1 MQMNEPNEPAP
12 LPGLSGGLPELTR
25 YFDLHHMPERGRAVV
40 HQALTGDPV
49 RRVGGGGGNVCVR
62 YVSRKMG
69 CVIQAESRTLELAF
83 VEQAEHD
90 AGVRLYLCQPLSLQV
105 RVVDALKRNMRRRYV
120 PDFLVLDDDGFSLVE
135 CKPASRLRRDPSK
148 IFPGFEPT
156 DAGWRCPAAEQAAA
170 EFGLRHRVFTSDE
183 VNPVWLRNIRFLDN
197 FLDAPAPDSVL
208 LRSVTDRLA
217 AVGGSLAVPQLLAD
231 TEVPAEILWWLVA
244 NRRVSAD
251 LEHELVFSE
260 TSSIHSSHEMML
272 AARCQR
278 EPASDFPRFELSF
291 VRAEPGCA
299 LSWNGQPWI
308 VVNSGADSVA
318 LQNSAAGTIV
328 SLPVKEFEALA
339 RSGALQAA
347 DSSEADEVSR
357 RQSELYRRAS
367 VKDRAGALWRY
378 QLLQEADATGR
389 VPSGTSERTLR
400 RYRQWIREAEQLYAS
415 GFAGLIRFRGRPV
428 GTSGLDEAPQAILD
442 QFVEENWTDPK
453 AVRVTNLHARLVA
466 ACGDLHS
473 PSRETLRR
481 ALMRRRV
488 AEDVREREGPRAAYQ
503 VSGPIALPGD
513 GLWPHADRAFEVAH
527 IDHTP
532 LDVELV
538 SWDTGAPLGSPW
550 LTLMIDDRSRMPLA
564 ATLAFDEPSRVSVL
578 AVLRDCVSR
587 HQRVPDNVVVD
598 QGAEF
603 NSVDVE
609 IAFAE
614 LPSNKIERPASKPRF
629 GAIVERAFE
638 TTNTKFIHELDGNK
652 KLNRLGRGRSATHKP
667 SVLAAWTLSRLHDA
681 CEKWLFD
688 VYPRLRHGTLGATP
702 REVFDYS
709 VTLSGV
715 RARRYVANDEALR
728 VLLAMTPEGGTRKV
742 DLVRGIVISYLRYWC
757 DDFGL
762 DDVAGSTV
770 PVKVDPSDCS
780 VVFAYVRKRW
790 QTCRLADGDAD
801 FAGRTWKQVHLAVQ
815 ELVARR
821 RAGAQ
826 GREINARILGRFLQE
841 TDLEGKLGRQQRRD
855 AEARLTGLSPSSDGA
870 TPQLRLVQDNGSVS
884 SPDDAR
890 QGRTSPP
897 PSPLILVPDD
907 DDPLRE
913 VTPC

>member
-1 MQMNEPNEPAP
+1 MQLNQSTEPDP
-12 LPGLSGGLPELTR
+12 LPGLPGGLPELTP
-25 YFDLHHMPERGRAVV
+25 YFDLHRLPESGRVLV
-40 HQALTGDPV
+40 HQALAGDPV

-90 AGVRLYLCQPLSLQV
+90 PAVRLYLCQPLSLQV
-105 RVVDALKRNMRRRYV
+105 RVVDARGRNMRRRYV
-120 PDFLVLDDDGFSLVE
+120 PDFLVLDADGFSLIE
-135 CKPASRLRRDPSK
+135 CKPASRLRENPAK
-148 IFPGFEPT
+148 VFPGFEPT
-156 DAGWRCPAAEQAAA
+156 ETGWRCPAAEKAAA
-170 EFGLRHRVFTSDE
+170 EFGLRYRVFTSDE
-183 VNPVWLRNIRFLDN
+183 VNPVWLRNLRYLDN
-197 FLDAPAPDSVL
+197 FVDAAGPDPAL

-217 AVGGSLAVPQLLAD
+217 AAGGSLAVPELLAA
-231 TEVPAEILWWLVA
+231 TEVPAEILWWLIA
-244 NRRVSAD
+244 NGRVSAD
-251 LEHELVFSE
+251 LERELVFSE
-260 TSSIHSSHEMML
+260 TSSVHSSHEMML

-278 EPASDFPRFELSF
+278 EPASDFPRFDLP
-291 VRAEPGCA
+291 VLRAEPGCA

-308 VVNSGADSVA
+308 VVNCGEGCVA
-318 LQNSAAGTIV
+318 LQNSTAGTIFSV
-328 SLPVKEFEALA
+328 PVKDFEALV
-339 RSGALQAA
+339 RSGALRAA
-347 DSSEADEVSR
+347 DSSEADDVLR

-367 VKDRAGALWRY
+367 RTDRAEALRRY
-378 QLLQEADATGR
+378 QLVQEADATSR
-389 VPSGTSERTLR
+389 VPSGTSERALR
-400 RYRQWIREAEQLYAS
+400 RYRLWIREGEKLYGS

-442 QFVEENWTDPK
+442 QFVEENWTDSK
-453 AVRVTNLHARLVA
+453 AVSLTNLHARLVA
-466 ACGDLHS
+466 DCGALHP

-481 ALMRRRV
+481 ALKRRRV
-488 AEDVREREGPRAAYQ
+488 ASDVRDREGRRAAYQ

-513 GLWPHADRAFEVAH
+513 GLWPHADRAFEVAD

-564 ATLAFDEPSRVSVL
+564 ATLSFDEPSRVSVL

-587 HQRVPDNVVVD
+587 HRRVPDNVVVD

-603 NSVDVE
+603 NSLDVE

-629 GAIVERAFE
+629 GSIVERAFE
-638 TTNTKFIHELDGNK
+638 ITDTRFIHELDGNK

-709 VTLSGV
+709 VTLSGT
-715 RARRYVANDEALR
+715 RPRRYVADDDALR

-762 DDVAGSTV
+762 DDVASSTV
-770 PVKVDPSDCS
+770 PVKIDSSDS
-780 VVFAYVRKRW
+780 SLVFAYVRKRW

-801 FAGRTWKQVHLAVQ
+801 FAGRTWKQV
-815 ELVARR
+815 
-821 RAGAQ
+821 
-826 GREINARILGRFLQE
+826 
-841 TDLEGKLGRQQRRD
+841 
-855 AEARLTGLSPSSDGA
+855 
-870 TPQLRLVQDNGSVS
+870 RLVFRHVIIF
-884 SPDDAR
+884 
-890 QGRTSPP
+890 GRGHGLQRAIIDESQHRTPEH
-897 PSPLILVPDD
+897 LIMAQH
-907 DDPLRE
+907 
-913 VTPC
+913 